1 MYLTDGGRPDD
12 PAIEITLKMRDDF
25 ASRYDNNND
34 NTLKAA
40 QLIKRLTSGQA
51 YAFFQKQKTDVSRNR
66 STHRMIVPFEK
77 ERALEFGLTLWT
89 DKLDAFTSAYSYMV
103 GKCKEIPYF
112 RPPQK
117 NTIRKLCLFKV
128 VDSDKKAGSVSA
140 DFKELYKA
148 VEAMPIPVVDVNK
161 EKDQQIWRDYVVAL
175 KKLVK
180 QKEHVWKMRRVS
192 EPYFE
197 VNEADG
203 TRVAYIDIL
212 INEKDMVAQ
221 LQEDI
226 LGLFKEEDLEDY
238 MVNDEK
244 AFIEF
249 KNYREQLSATESAK
263 LKEIGE
269 KLFYQVS
276 DTTPVH
282 CIEGEIGFR
291 FLDESFKQQVAD
303 KLNEQLLSGY
313 QLPNAIS
320 NGGTINLQ
328 PEHIPHL
335 QKLVTENFDGVL
347 SLSRDNTV
355 ELKVSFQHEEDE
367 LEDLAIDIKS
377 KLDQEGLNRGTVY
390 VSRDRENLVVEIS
403 TFIPP
408 NKFQEDN
415 LNFVRSVSRFAPETK
430 VDLKPIVGMDIV
442 NGAYHL
448 INATQ
453 PDIIK
458 AQNLL
463 KEHFSGTTFYRK
475 PTLYLFTH
483 FSNEN
488 LNKRRD
494 FKTITDLK
502 GRSEFILPL
511 ALLKITSVDK
521 TDYQEQLKRIQV
533 LYPGAIIEKK
543 PYSVSWSLQFKTD
556 LLPYRQK
563 IMTNIQ
569 HELISQV
576 QGQTRFDAIKNF
588 NRLLFSYT
596 FQTEDQRET
605 FKNALRSICDPLSN
619 TISLSFESETGRTRY
634 ELLKNETLVIEKEN
648 ELISDIRQAT
658 FVYITPEQRTQLEE
672 AIEKF
677 GDEAKF
683 KNGIQ
688 IGTLVRKDK
697 EKLKFRITADFE
709 IALNAKE
716 SERIDLRTMAEG
728 YIKPI
733 FPGELTNIDRMIR
746 AMRKVTS
753 PGPST
758 GNPVNRNLPNFIFD
772 PVEARE
778 STLQPEEVKNA
789 VITNLNEPLLA
800 NQPKQLEAVTKA
812 LAAADLALIQGPP
825 GTGKTTVIA
834 EIIWQALSKDP
845 DSKILI
851 TSQTNL
857 AVDNA
862 LERLAGKKRVRPVR
876 IGNIDKFENE
886 GKVYSSDRI
895 KKWLNAR
902 DEREEAPHADNAIR
916 EWIENVKAKCSDEEK
931 FSAAVDKWKAGLD
944 RHDTE
949 LKHIFGKC
957 YFRYVNV
964 LAATCSECGSRHFG
978 ETYQDM
984 FQNSAEKPAEPEFDI
999 VIMDEASKAT
1009 PPELVLPLTLGRKVI
1024 IIGDHK
1030 QLPPMMDEQE
1040 FSEALESVGSREL
1053 IQHWT
1058 REDYKVSQFEKLF
1071 KNAPKNL
1078 VASLDTQFRMHEQIM
1093 DCISQ
1098 FYTDQPELEN
1108 GLICGIR
1115 DQMNIPDLKVKA
1127 SRWHG
1132 LKYPPFIDTGIHAI
1146 WVNVESPEHRVGTSF
1161 ENEGELEA
1169 IHLVLTLLKRSVGF
1183 EEYYGSFS
1191 RDEEKEIG
1199 IITYYMPQM
1208 NRIKNLL
1215 YPDLSKQDWRRFENL
1230 KLQNKFQIP
1239 FRINTVD
1246 RFQGMERNIV
1256 IVSTVR
1262 SNKQM
1267 RVENGRK
1274 IVTGNTRYP
1283 QALGFAKELQR
1294 VNVGFSRAKRLLIV
1308 VGNQE
1313 HFSNKAEYAEA
1324 AANMHKIDIAQLR
1337 NLATE

>member
-1 MYLTDGGRPDD
+1 MNLSDGGRTDY
-12 PAIEITLKMRDDF
+12 PAIEIPLKMRDDF

-34 NTLKAA
+34 NTLKAV
-40 QLIKRLTSGQA
+40 QLIKRLSSGEA
-51 YAFFQKQKTDVSRNR
+51 YAYFQKQKIDTRNR

-77 ERALEFGLTLWT
+77 ERAFEFGVTLWT
-89 DKLDAFTSAYSYMV
+89 DQLDAFTSAYSYLV
-103 GKCKEIPYF
+103 SKCKEIPYF

-117 NTIRKLCLFKV
+117 NTVRKLCLFKF
-128 VDSDKKAGSVSA
+128 VDSDKKAGSVAA

-148 VEAMPIPVVDVNK
+148 VEAMPIPAVDVNK
-161 EKDQQIWRDYVVAL
+161 EKDQQIWTNYVVAL

-180 QKEHVWKMRRVS
+180 QKEHVWKIRRVS

-197 VNEADG
+197 VNEGDG
-203 TRVAYIDIL
+203 TRAAYIDIL

-226 LGLFKEEDLEDY
+226 LGLFKDEDLEDY
-238 MVNDEK
+238 MVNDKK

-249 KNYREQLSATESAK
+249 KNYREQISAAESTK
-263 LKEIGE
+263 LREISE

-276 DTTPVH
+276 TGSPVH
-282 CIEGEIGFR
+282 YIEGEIGFR
-291 FLDESFKQQVAD
+291 FLDESFKQQVVD
-303 KLNEQLLSGY
+303 RLNELLLSGY
-313 QLPNAIS
+313 QLPDAIS
-320 NGGTINLQ
+320 SDGTIDLQ

-347 SLSRDNTV
+347 SLNRGNSLEV
-355 ELKVSFQHEEDE
+355 KVFFQHEGEE
-367 LEDLAIDIKS
+367 LEDLTINIKS
-377 KLDQEGLNRGTVY
+377 KLDQEGLTRGIVY
-390 VSRDRENLVVEIS
+390 TSPHRENLVVEIS
-403 TFIPP
+403 TYIPP

-415 LNFVRSVSRFAPETK
+415 LNFVKSVSRFAPETK
-430 VDLKPIVGMDIV
+430 TDLKPLEGMEIA
-442 NGAYHL
+442 NGAYQL
-448 INATQ
+448 TNASLA
-453 PDIIK
+453 DITK
-458 AQNLL
+458 AQDLL
-463 KEHFSGTTFYRK
+463 KKNFPTTVFLRK
-475 PTLYLFTH
+475 ATLYLFTH

-494 FKTITDLK
+494 FKTKTDLK
-502 GRSEFILPL
+502 GKSEFIIPL
-511 ALLKITSVDK
+511 ALVKITPVDEA
-521 TDYQEQLKRIQV
+521 DYQQQLKRIQA
-533 LYPGAIIEKK
+533 LYPDAIIEKK

-563 IMTNIQ
+563 IMTQIQ
-569 HELISQV
+569 DELSSQI
-576 QGQTRFDAIKNF
+576 QGQTHFDAIKNF

-596 FQTEDQRET
+596 FQIEEQREI
-605 FKNALRSICDPLSN
+605 FKTALGSICEPLSD
-619 TISLSFESETGRTRY
+619 TVSLSFESETGRTRY

-648 ELISDIRQAT
+648 ELISDIKQAT

-677 GDEAKF
+677 GDEARF
-683 KNGIQ
+683 RNGTL

-697 EKLKFRITADFE
+697 DKLKFRITTDFE

-716 SERIDLRTMAEG
+716 SERIDRGTMSEG

-753 PGPST
+753 PGPFT

-772 PVEARE
+772 PAEARD
-778 STLQPEEVKNA
+778 STLQPEEVRNA

-834 EIIWQALSKDP
+834 EIIWQALSRDP
-845 DSKILI
+845 DSRILI

-902 DEREEAPHADNAIR
+902 DEGEEAPHADNAIR
-916 EWIENVKAKCSDEEK
+916 EWIENVKEKCSGEEK
-931 FSAAVDKWKAGLD
+931 FSVAVGKWKAGLD

-949 LKHIFGKC
+949 LKNIFGKC

-1040 FSEALESVGSREL
+1040 FSEALETVGSKAL

-1058 REDYKVSQFEKLF
+1058 RDDYKVSQFEKLF

-1093 DCISQ
+1093 NCISQ

-1132 LKYPPFIDTGIHAI
+1132 LRYPPFIDTGIHAI

-1169 IHLVLTLLKRSVGF
+1169 IYLVLALLKRCTGF
-1183 EEYYGSFS
+1183 EEYNSSFS

-1215 YPDLSKQDWRRFENL
+1215 YPSLSKQDWRRFENL
-1230 KLQNKFQIP
+1230 KLENKFQIP

-1256 IVSTVR
+1256 IISTVR
-1262 SNKQM
+1262 SHQQI
-1267 RVENGRK
+1267 REENGRK
-1274 IVTGNTRYP
+1274 IITGNNRYP

-1308 VGNQE
+1308 VGNQG
-1313 HFSNKAEYAEA
+1313 HFSQKAEYAEA

-1337 NLATE
+1337 NLAAE